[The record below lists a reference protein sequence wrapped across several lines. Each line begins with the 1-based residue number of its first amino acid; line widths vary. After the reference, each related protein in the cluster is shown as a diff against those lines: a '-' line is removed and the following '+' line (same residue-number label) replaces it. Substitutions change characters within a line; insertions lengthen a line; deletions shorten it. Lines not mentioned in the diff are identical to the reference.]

1 MLKLYRRHEV
11 SCPHR
16 SKGQRHWTCKCR
28 VWVRGAIDDRKVR
41 QSTGLTDWDKALD
54 LVRRWEL
61 VGGIFPKAQEIVFP
75 TESPKTLDEAWQD
88 FLDRKEKNENLSHTS
103 LDKYRRL
110 RRRLTE
116 FARRHGIRLL
126 KDFKL
131 DSLELFQSEWSEAAI
146 TRSKELDR
154 VKHFFRSS
162 RKRGWLTDNPA
173 EELRPPKF
181 RKKEIKPFTVDE
193 MKAILSATE
202 RFPDKSGRL
211 GQANAKRLRALILLL
226 RFSGLR
232 IGDAVSC
239 SVDQIKGNRLY
250 RRTQKTDTPVTC
262 WLPNEV
268 VSLLATLPRRSQKY
282 FFWTGESTL
291 HTAVGIWQRTL
302 RALFRLAG
310 IEGGHAH
317 RFRDTFSVE
326 CLESG
331 LTIERVSTLLAHS
344 DIRVTQKHYNPWV
357 QERQKRLEDEIQRSL
372 QGDELLSWLR
382 SGTQAVRREEPQ
394 TTNLFIIGGKGMVPA
409 GGIEPTA

>member
-1 MLKLYRRHEV
+1 L
-11 SCPHR
+11 
-16 SKGQRHWTCKCR
+16 
-28 VWVRGAIDDRKVR
+28 
-41 QSTGLTDWDKALD
+41 
-54 LVRRWEL
+54 
-61 VGGIFPKAQEIVFP
+61 
-75 TESPKTLDEAWQD
+75 
-88 FLDRKEKNENLSHTS
+88 
-103 LDKYRRL
+103 
-110 RRRLTE
+110 
-116 FARRHGIRLL
+116 
-126 KDFKL
+126 
-131 DSLELFQSEWSEAAI
+131 LELFQSEWQEAPI
-146 TRSKELDR
+146 TRSKKLERL
-154 VKHFFRSS
+154 KHFFRFA
-162 RKRGWLTDNPA
+162 RKRGWLPDNPA

-181 RKKEIKPFTVDE
+181 RKKEVKPFTTDE
-193 MKAILSATE
+193 MKAILSAIE

-211 GQANAKRLRALILLL
+211 GQPNAKRLQALVLLL

-239 SVDQIKGNRLY
+239 SIDQIKGNRLY

-262 WLPNEV
+262 WLPTEV
-268 VSLLATLPRRSQKY
+268 ISTLATLPRRSEKY

-331 LTIERVSTLLAHS
+331 MTIERVSTLLAHS

-372 QGDELLSWLR
+372 QGDELLFWLR
-382 SGTQAVRREEPQ
+382 SGTQAVRGEEPQ
-394 TTNLFIIGGKGMVPA
+394 TTNLLIIGGKEMVPA